1 MNLRQKHIARPV
13 LLILALGLTACGGSN
28 AAGVRLD
35 PLPVNVAEDCPH
47 PSDVVATVRG
57 HTVADDEVRMGRLG
71 DELLECR
78 AEKRVA
84 VQAYNLTREVIG
96 FEDPMWRAAPRRLT
110 FE

>member
-1 MNLRQKHIARPV
+1 MACSASNSV
-13 LLILALGLTACGGSN
+13 GL
-28 AAGVRLD
+28 RLD
-35 PLPVNVAEDCPH
+35 ELPQNVQEDCPH
-47 PSDVVATVRG
+47 PSDVIATVRG

-84 VQAYNLTREVIG
+84 VGAYNLTREVIG